1 MLLQK
6 LSVVQSKTLL
16 AFFGCFWHPA
26 SVVKSWGSG
35 VLECMVPSERMRD
48 GDPEPRS
55 HWPSE
60 AVFSNHSNLSEA
72 GMIGLGLFWVGPGR
86 RVRAMGVAGLM
97 LVGTATAAKA
107 WLGVTHQPKGE

>member
-1 MLLQK
+1 MLRENM
-6 LSVVQSKTLL
+6 SIFQSKHCLR
-16 AFFGCFWHPA
+16 FFGCIWHPA

-35 VLECMVPSERMRD
+35 VPECMAPSERMRD

-72 GMIGLGLFWVGPGR
+72 GMMGLEWFWVRTSFMIRGPG
-86 RVRAMGVAGLM
+86 ALA
-97 LVGTATAAKA
+97 
-107 WLGVTHQPKGE
+107 